1 MAFTCFSYGTDARY
15 LGLPRE
21 PSPTLQQVARRPPL
35 ACRHGKRAQVDAGGG
50 TPSPHGCN
58 QGGQVTSDARN
69 VNLDVVRASPCGS
82 KRSYDSLYYS
92 RPKARAASRT
102 PRTAASVALTAAII
116 TPPRRRSTISA
127 RRQGATRRLSIAVGF
142 YPGSRVIAAAGGP
155 AMRASAVPVIRPLQP
170 VPRPMAQLPLV
181 TPS

>member
-21 PSPTLQQVARRPPL
+21 PSPTLQQVVRRPPL

-82 KRSYDSLYYS
+82 KRSYDSAVLFETEGPGCFPHSAYG
-92 RPKARAASRT
+92 RQ
-102 PRTAASVALTAAII
+102 
-116 TPPRRRSTISA
+116 RRFNCGDYNTTSTQKYNLSSPS
-127 RRQGATRRLSIAVGF
+127 GATRRLSIAVGF